1 MKRMTNDAA
10 DLVRRAIA
18 GNTAARAELWRR
30 YRSAVAAVALA
41 YRPRVELEDLVQET
55 ALAWVRALGSLRD
68 PERFEPWLLQIARN
82 VARSGA
88 RRQRSS
94 VITTIANPDTL
105 AALPPREHDESIAEA
120 LATLPEEYREPL
132 LLKSVEGLSQRRI
145 AELLG
150 LPETTIETRLVR
162 ARRMLRERLEAQHV
176 SASTETNGSLARERA
191 ESIHP
196 RNLP

>member
-1 MKRMTNDAA
+1 MQRMTNDAA

-18 GNTAARAELWRR
+18 GDSPARAELWHR

-41 YRPRVELEDLVQET
+41 YRPRSELEDLVQET

-94 VITTIANPDTL
+94 VITTIADPDAL
-105 AALPPREHDESIAEA
+105 VALPPREHDESIARA
-120 LATLPEEYREPL
+120 IAMLPDEYREPL

-150 LPETTIETRLVR
+150 LPETTVETRLVR
-162 ARRMLRERLEAQHV
+162 ARRMLREKLESHDAP
-176 SASTETNGSLARERA
+176 ASTESNGSLARERA